1 MSGPGRKPPSEQ
13 LGPEEVWLS
22 SSDAESLNGG
32 RAFPRPGRVRGEY
45 GGQRGMT
52 LREWYA
58 GMALREAMRWN
69 QSRDGFDSAA
79 HDAVCMAD
87 ALLRRLGR

>member
-1 MSGPGRKPPSEQ
+1 
-13 LGPEEVWLS
+13 
-22 SSDAESLNGG
+22 
-32 RAFPRPGRVRGEY
+32 
-45 GGQRGMT
+45 MT